1 MGSGDFIGES
11 LQWYIVSLR
20 DADITV
26 QTHLPLVFFISMS
39 KSMFDSDSDSDYEL
53 MLSRVAGEVLSGW
66 VDMNFTKMVHSVES
80 AEIDLI

>member
-1 MGSGDFIGES
+1 
-11 LQWYIVSLR
+11 
-20 DADITV
+20 
-26 QTHLPLVFFISMS
+26 
-39 KSMFDSDSDSDYEL
+39 MFDSDSDSDYEL